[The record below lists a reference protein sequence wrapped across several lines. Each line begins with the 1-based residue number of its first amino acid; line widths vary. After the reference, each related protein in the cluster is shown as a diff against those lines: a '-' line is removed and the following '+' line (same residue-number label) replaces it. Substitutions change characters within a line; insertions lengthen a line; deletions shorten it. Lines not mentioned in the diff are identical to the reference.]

1 MLSEG
6 RPGLDEL
13 YSLRDGT
20 QNSYSYWVP
29 IGFFVM
35 IVRGE
40 SQHGVGILRL
50 EVSKAL
56 YERSGLNGKPIP
68 DGGRKHLKTRYGQ

>member
-13 YSLRDGT
+13 YSIRDGT
-20 QNSYSYWVP
+20 QKPIHYWVLTRL
-29 IGFFVM
+29 FVM
-35 IVRGE
+35 IIWSE
-40 SQHGVGILRL
+40 FINGVGLLRL
-50 EVSKAL
+50 EMSKAL

-68 DGGRKHLKTRYGQ
+68 DGGRKHLKTRYGR

>member
-20 QNSYSYWVP
+20 QMSLATLNDHASLRNTY
-29 IGFFVM
+29 
-35 IVRGE
+35 RGACK
-40 SQHGVGILRL
+40 L
-50 EVSKAL
+50 A
-56 YERSGLNGKPIP
+56 
-68 DGGRKHLKTRYGQ
+68 